1 VDTVLHYWTVTIFLP
16 AILVGLGILIMIVKV
31 TDRR

>member
-1 VDTVLHYWTVTIFLP
+1 VTIFLP
-16 AILVGLGILIMIVKV
+16 AILVGLGILIVIVKA